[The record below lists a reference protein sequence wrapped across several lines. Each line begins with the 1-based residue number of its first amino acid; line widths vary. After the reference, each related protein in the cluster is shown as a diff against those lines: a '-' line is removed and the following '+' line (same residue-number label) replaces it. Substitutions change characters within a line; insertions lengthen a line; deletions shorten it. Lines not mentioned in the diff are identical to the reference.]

1 MRGKHRYLVAVTSD
15 LRKVC
20 RMVDKLLPL
29 VSPRDSVVLV
39 HIVDENLED
48 IIAGETE
55 DIDKVGAEKNKTNNV
70 TGNLRSSNRHYHHSP
85 EKQTED
91 IEQVGAEK
99 QTPSKVSGNYSNLT
113 DTPRTYLVHNSN
125 CSISVSIPVGD
136 AYAR

>member
-48 IIAGETE
+48 IIAGETDRGHRAGGRRE
-55 DIDKVGAEKNKTNNV
+55 TNS
-70 TGNLRSSNRHYHHSP
+70 LQSFW
-85 EKQTED
+85 
-91 IEQVGAEK
+91 
-99 QTPSKVSGNYSNLT
+99 
-113 DTPRTYLVHNSN
+113 
-125 CSISVSIPVGD
+125 
-136 AYAR
+136 